1 MPLSV
6 WWCPCY
12 CLSLV
17 TSLPVAFISVALSCH
32 LFSTDNGSA
41 ASLWAWHKKAYY
53 GKIKCNLKH
62 PWFQGLLTQTHRDWC
77 VYPIMDTH
85 TYACFALHPFV
96 PNAHVCKC
104 TEMHTWPTAR
114 YCFLS
119 LALSFC
125 STVTFR
131 LDTGWPK
138 IAMSTIKLPSIH
150 IPFSY
155 LEILFHPA
163 QTYPSD
169 WAKFYIFLFHSCM

>member
-1 MPLSV
+1 MLWDKRRYGKRAGTKRKKVISKDGDTNYVPLSV

-41 ASLWAWHKKAYY
+41 ASLWGWHKKAYY

-62 PWFQGLLTQTHRDWC
+62 PWFQGLLTQTHHDWC

-114 YCFLS
+114 YSVFFLS
-119 LALSFC
+119 LSLSAVL
-125 STVTFR
+125 S
-131 LDTGWPK
+131 
-138 IAMSTIKLPSIH
+138 
-150 IPFSY
+150 
-155 LEILFHPA
+155 
-163 QTYPSD
+163 PSD
-169 WAKFYIFLFHSCM
+169 